1 MLKFLTSGES
11 HGPGY
16 VVILE
21 GLPAGLP
28 LTAAIINRDLARRQ
42 RGYGAGPRMK
52 LERDRAHI
60 LGGVLEG
67 RTTGAPL
74 GLWIANH
81 NHRQWQG
88 KAIAPMTVPR
98 PGHADLT
105 ASLKYA
111 YPDLRPALERASA
124 RETVARVAVGAVC
137 RHLLAQ
143 FGIRIGGYVRA
154 IGQAEAPPDDL
165 SLEARAQ
172 NAENNDVRAPN
183 PAAAEAFRQEIQAA
197 IQARDT
203 VGGVVEVFASAV
215 PAGLGSHVHWE
226 RRLDARLAA
235 AMLSIPSA
243 KGVEIGEAFANARR
257 RGTQAHDPIH
267 IAPDGTLHR
276 PTNRAGGLEGGI
288 TNGQPVVVRVAFKPI
303 ATTLTP
309 QPSADLLT
317 GQPTPTRYE
326 RSDFCHVPRAVPVAE
341 AMLAFVLADALLE
354 RLGGD
359 TLETLQARFAALPA
373 LHRTAFRLDGQPH
386 AWWPADSAPDLP
398 PETSQ
403 EP

>member
-1 MLKFLTSGES
+1 MLTFLTSGES

-16 VVILE
+16 LVILE

-28 LTAAIINRDLARRQ
+28 LPADVIDRELARRQ

-52 LERDRAHI
+52 LERDRVHI

-74 GLWIANH
+74 GMWLANR
-81 NHRQWQG
+81 NHTQWQG
-88 KAIAPMTVPR
+88 KAIPPMTVPR

-105 ASLKYA
+105 AALKYG

-154 IGQAEAPPDDL
+154 IGQAEADL
-165 SLEARAQ
+165 DAAFPLDARAQ
-172 NAENNDVRAPN
+172 AAETNDVRAPT
-183 PAAAEAFRQEIQAA
+183 PDAAEAFRAEIQAA

-203 VGGVVEVFASAV
+203 VGGIVEVFALGV
-215 PAGLGSHVHWE
+215 PPGLGTHVHWE

-243 KGVEIGEAFANARR
+243 KGVEIGDAFANARL
-257 RGTQAHDPIH
+257 RGTQAHDPIA
-267 IAPDGTLHR
+267 ITPEGALHR

-309 QPSADLLT
+309 QPSADLRT
-317 GQPTPTRYE
+317 GQPAETRYE

-359 TLETLQARFAALPA
+359 TLEALQRRFAALPA
-373 LHRTAFRLDGQPH
+373 LHRDAFRLDGEPH
-386 AWWPADSAPDLP
+386 RWWGEP
-398 PETSQ
+398 PET
-403 EP
+403 PAP

>member
-1 MLKFLTSGES
+1 MLTLLTAGES

-16 VVILE
+16 LAILE

-28 LTAAIINRDLARRQ
+28 LPAAVIDRELARRQ

-52 LERDRAHI
+52 IERDRVRI
-60 LGGVLEG
+60 VGGVLEG

-74 GLWIANH
+74 GLWLENRNH
-81 NHRQWQG
+81 PQWAGQ
-88 KAIAPMTVPR
+88 AIPPMTVPR

-105 ASLKYA
+105 AALKYG
-111 YPDLRPALERASA
+111 YTDLRPGLERASA
-124 RETVARVAVGAVC
+124 RETVARVAAGAVC

-154 IGQAEAPPDDL
+154 VGQAEAELDPAFPL
-165 SLEARAQ
+165 AARAQ
-172 NAENNDVRAPN
+172 AAETNDVRAPT
-183 PAAAEAFRQEIQAA
+183 PAAAEAFHAEIRAA
-197 IQARDT
+197 MQARDT
-203 VGGVVEVFASAV
+203 VGGIVEAFALGV

-235 AMLSIPSA
+235 ALLSIPSA

-257 RGTQAHDPIH
+257 RGTQAHDAITITPQ
-267 IAPDGTLHR
+267 GFLER

-303 ATTLTP
+303 ATTLAP
-309 QPSADLLT
+309 QPSADLHT
-317 GQPTPTRYE
+317 GQPAQTRYE
-326 RSDFCHVPRAVPVAE
+326 RSDFCHVPRAVPIVE
-341 AMLAFVLADALLE
+341 AALAFVLADALLE

-359 TLETLQARFAALPA
+359 TLNELQTRFAALPR
-373 LHRTAFRLDGQPH
+373 LHHDAFPLDGQPH
-386 AWWPADSAPDLP
+386 TFWP
-398 PETSQ
+398 PE
-403 EP
+403 P